1 MLRSFRGKVAKFIF
15 ICFVLME
22 VQMSIIINGIRAI
35 SGRRISPQ
43 KRIFQREVSNLLN
56 QDINDI
62 VELTKN
68 SSKKQLSLLSE
79 LATNFNRFNFY
90 REPVKKDNPKLVNVI
105 VGKIKKPTKMHS
117 YICNKFSDS
126 LESLNT
132 IIDWAG
138 NNKKRLN
145 FVAQLN
151 EDLFKYERPD
161 GNTLI
166 PDLLKSEHA
175 DEYMKKYDEIR
186 SYLKLNKDNPNVVS
200 ELDKKFAG
208 KQFDGQYFNKEL
220 NTDKNRA
227 KYPLLDRAIVNG
239 ESSLNLLTQ
248 ENHKLARM
256 MSKEFFPT
264 DEMMKNGAAEDV
276 ANILISTNKKN
287 APLREELLGRFT
299 PTIRGID
306 SDFSYEQ
313 DKKLKLLA
321 RLYDTI
327 DADKNAKNFVRK
339 SLPKLDGN
347 FQLDEFVDILDNV
360 STKKLNIFRDNAWN
374 IISKT
379 TGKERIDALNNNIT
393 DAFFETEST
402 RLSNRQKIQYG
413 YIKRR
418 SLFKNMSIR
427 IKNSLNKLRDAVTSD
442 TQPKIS
448 TTTEVVIPKNI
459 EKIEP
464 KPLVQPEKFVKKSIY
479 AKPEIL
485 PISRTVKR
493 EILKEKV
500 ISFVKNKL
508 GEKTFSRQSDDFG
521 KNATQIRLKM
531 LPEIFASIAD
541 TRKVDRM
548 IGKTKNQS
556 SNKDVLTLYSKIN
569 GQNKKFVNYMLK
581 KRNADNSRMFE
592 VRDIIAILDKAENK
606 IANNKKLNSDYRAK
620 DAKAYYNHLFD
631 AKVDQYGKLQ
641 RAKKTK

>member
-43 KRIFQREVSNLLN
+43 KRMFQREVSNLLN

-138 NNKKRLN
+138 NSKKRLN

-200 ELDKKFAG
+200 ELDKKFAR

-256 MSKEFFPT
+256 MSKVFFPT
-264 DEMMKNGAAEDV
+264 DEMMKNGASEDV

-393 DAFFETEST
+393 DAFFETKSS

-448 TTTEVVIPKNI
+448 TTKEVVIPKNI

-479 AKPEIL
+479 VKPEIL
-485 PISRTVKR
+485 PISRTAKR
-493 EILKEKV
+493 EILKENV

-548 IGKTKNQS
+548 IGKNKNQS

-631 AKVDQYGKLQ
+631 AKVEQYGKLQ

>member
-200 ELDKKFAG
+200 ELDKKFAE

-256 MSKEFFPT
+256 MSKVFFPT

-464 KPLVQPEKFVKKSIY
+464 KSLVQPEKFVKKSIY

-485 PISRTVKR
+485 SISRTAKR

-631 AKVDQYGKLQ
+631 AKVEQYGKLQ

>member
-166 PDLLKSEHA
+166 PDLLKSEHV

-200 ELDKKFAG
+200 ELDKKFAE

-256 MSKEFFPT
+256 LSKEFFPT

>member
-43 KRIFQREVSNLLN
+43 KRILQREVSNLLN

-208 KQFDGQYFNKEL
+208 KQFDGQYFDKEL

-256 MSKEFFPT
+256 MSKVFFPT

-448 TTTEVVIPKNI
+448 TTKEVVIPKNI

-479 AKPEIL
+479 VKPEIL
-485 PISRTVKR
+485 PISRTAKR
-493 EILKEKV
+493 EILKENV

-631 AKVDQYGKLQ
+631 AKVEQYGKLQ

>member
-43 KRIFQREVSNLLN
+43 KRMFQREVSNLLN

-138 NNKKRLN
+138 NSKKRLN

-200 ELDKKFAG
+200 ELDKKFAR

-256 MSKEFFPT
+256 MSKVFFPT
-264 DEMMKNGAAEDV
+264 DEMMKNGASEDV

-393 DAFFETEST
+393 DAFFETKSS

-448 TTTEVVIPKNI
+448 TTKEVVIPKNI

-479 AKPEIL
+479 VKPEIL
-485 PISRTVKR
+485 PISRTAKR
-493 EILKEKV
+493 EILKENV

-548 IGKTKNQS
+548 IGKNKNQS

-631 AKVDQYGKLQ
+631 AKVEQYGKLQ
-641 RAKKTK
+641 RSKKTK

>member
-1 MLRSFRGKVAKFIF
+1 
-15 ICFVLME
+15 
-22 VQMSIIINGIRAI
+22 MSIIINGIRAI

-43 KRIFQREVSNLLN
+43 KRMFQREVSNLLN

-200 ELDKKFAG
+200 ELDKKFAR

-256 MSKEFFPT
+256 MSKVFFPT

-448 TTTEVVIPKNI
+448 TTKEVVIPKNI

-479 AKPEIL
+479 VKPEIL
-485 PISRTVKR
+485 PISRTAKR
-493 EILKEKV
+493 EILKENV

-631 AKVDQYGKLQ
+631 AKVEQYGKLQ
-641 RAKKTK
+641 RSKKTK

>member
-1 MLRSFRGKVAKFIF
+1 MLSSFRGKVAKFIF

-256 MSKEFFPT
+256 MSKVFFPT

-379 TGKERIDALNNNIT
+379 TGKERIDALNNNIM

-442 TQPKIS
+442 KQPKIF

-485 PISRTVKR
+485 PISRTTKR

-631 AKVDQYGKLQ
+631 AKVEQYGKLQ

>member
-43 KRIFQREVSNLLN
+43 KRMFQREVSNLLN

-239 ESSLNLLTQ
+239 ESSLNLLAQ

-256 MSKEFFPT
+256 MSKVFFPT

-393 DAFFETEST
+393 DAFFETKSS

-448 TTTEVVIPKNI
+448 TTKEVVIPKNI

-479 AKPEIL
+479 VKPEIL
-485 PISRTVKR
+485 PISRTAKR
-493 EILKEKV
+493 EILKENV

-631 AKVDQYGKLQ
+631 AKVEQYGKLQ

>member
-1 MLRSFRGKVAKFIF
+1 MLSSFSGKVAKFIF

-145 FVAQLN
+145 FVTQLN

-208 KQFDGQYFNKEL
+208 KQFDGQYFDKEL

-256 MSKEFFPT
+256 MSKVFFPT
-264 DEMMKNGAAEDV
+264 DEMMKNGVAEDV

-479 AKPEIL
+479 VKPEIL
-485 PISRTVKR
+485 PISRTAKR

-631 AKVDQYGKLQ
+631 AKVEQYGKLQ

>member
-35 SGRRISPQ
+35 SGRKISPQ

-256 MSKEFFPT
+256 MSKVFFPT

-448 TTTEVVIPKNI
+448 TTKEVVIPKNI

-479 AKPEIL
+479 VKPEIL
-485 PISRTVKR
+485 PISRTAKR
-493 EILKEKV
+493 EILKENV

-548 IGKTKNQS
+548 VGKTKNQS

-631 AKVDQYGKLQ
+631 AKVEQYGKLQ

>member
-1 MLRSFRGKVAKFIF
+1 
-15 ICFVLME
+15 
-22 VQMSIIINGIRAI
+22 MSIIINGIRTI

-166 PDLLKSEHA
+166 PDLLKSEHV

-200 ELDKKFAG
+200 ELDKKFAE

-256 MSKEFFPT
+256 MSKVFFPT

-442 TQPKIS
+442 T
-448 TTTEVVIPKNI
+448 
-459 EKIEP
+459 
-464 KPLVQPEKFVKKSIY
+464 
-479 AKPEIL
+479 
-485 PISRTVKR
+485 
-493 EILKEKV
+493 
-500 ISFVKNKL
+500 
-508 GEKTFSRQSDDFG
+508 
-521 KNATQIRLKM
+521 
-531 LPEIFASIAD
+531 
-541 TRKVDRM
+541 
-548 IGKTKNQS
+548 
-556 SNKDVLTLYSKIN
+556 
-569 GQNKKFVNYMLK
+569 
-581 KRNADNSRMFE
+581 
-592 VRDIIAILDKAENK
+592 
-606 IANNKKLNSDYRAK
+606 
-620 DAKAYYNHLFD
+620 
-631 AKVDQYGKLQ
+631 
-641 RAKKTK
+641 

>member
-1 MLRSFRGKVAKFIF
+1 MLSSFRGKVAKFIF

-256 MSKEFFPT
+256 MSKVFFPT

-393 DAFFETEST
+393 DAFFETKSS

-479 AKPEIL
+479 VKPEIL
-485 PISRTVKR
+485 PISRTAKR

-508 GEKTFSRQSDDFG
+508 GEKTYSRQSDDFG

-631 AKVDQYGKLQ
+631 AKVEQYGKLQ

>member
-1 MLRSFRGKVAKFIF
+1 MLSSFRGKVAKFIF

-145 FVAQLN
+145 FVTQLN

-208 KQFDGQYFNKEL
+208 KQFDGQYFDKEL

-256 MSKEFFPT
+256 MSKVFFPT
-264 DEMMKNGAAEDV
+264 DEMMKNGVAEDV

-479 AKPEIL
+479 VKPEIL
-485 PISRTVKR
+485 PISRTAKR

-631 AKVDQYGKLQ
+631 AKVEQYGKLQ

>member
-1 MLRSFRGKVAKFIF
+1 
-15 ICFVLME
+15 
-22 VQMSIIINGIRAI
+22 MSIIINGIRAI

-43 KRIFQREVSNLLN
+43 KRMFQREVSNLLN

-138 NNKKRLN
+138 NSKKRLN

-200 ELDKKFAG
+200 ELDKKFAR

-256 MSKEFFPT
+256 MSKVFFPT

-287 APLREELLGRFT
+287 APLREELLSRFS
-299 PTIRGID
+299 PTIRSAD
-306 SDFSYEQ
+306 REFSFEN
-313 DKKLKLLA
+313 DKKLTLLSKL
-321 RLYDTI
+321 YNTI
-327 DADKNAKNFVRK
+327 DLDKNAKSFIKK
-339 SLPKLDGN
+339 SLPKIDGN
-347 FQLDEFVDILDNV
+347 IQLDDFVDILENV
-360 STKKLNIFRDNAWN
+360 STKKLNIFKDNAWN
-374 IISKT
+374 IIFKTSKE
-379 TGKERIDALNNNIT
+379 ERIDALNNNIT
-393 DAFFETEST
+393 DAFFETESS
-402 RLSNRQKIQYG
+402 RISNRLKIQYG
-413 YIKRR
+413 YIKKP
-418 SLFKNMSIR
+418 SITKNLYMKV
-427 IKNSLNKLRDAVTSD
+427 KNGINILRDLITPTNEASKIKSTIP
-442 TQPKIS
+442 QEKALPKEAFKPEI
-448 TTTEVVIPKNI
+448 
-459 EKIEP
+459 KIEP
-464 KPLVQPEKFVKKSIY
+464 ETKAVPQIETKTQVVSTSTPAKKTAKKQIVKDKVVEFVK
-479 AKPEIL
+479 A
-485 PISRTVKR
+485 
-493 EILKEKV
+493 
-500 ISFVKNKL
+500 KL
-508 GEKTFSRQSDDFG
+508 GEKTFNSQQEEFS
-521 KNATQIRLKM
+521 KNATKIRMSL

-541 TRKVDRM
+541 TRKMDRM
-548 IGKTKNQS
+548 IGKTRNQS
-556 SNKDVLTLYSKIN
+556 SNKDALTLYSKIN
-569 GQNKKFVNYMLK
+569 GHNRKFVNYMLK
-581 KRNADNSRMFE
+581 KRNVDNSRMFE
-592 VRDIIAILDKAENK
+592 VRDIIAILEKAESK
-606 IANNKKLNSDYRAK
+606 IADNKRLNLNYRAK

-631 AKVDQYGKLQ
+631 AKIEQYGKLK
-641 RAKKTK
+641 RAKTK

>member
-256 MSKEFFPT
+256 MSKVFFPT
-264 DEMMKNGAAEDV
+264 DEMMKNGASEDV

-306 SDFSYEQ
+306 SDFSYKQ

-339 SLPKLDGN
+339 SLSKLDGN

-485 PISRTVKR
+485 HISRTAKR

-631 AKVDQYGKLQ
+631 AKVEQYGKLQ

>member
-1 MLRSFRGKVAKFIF
+1 
-15 ICFVLME
+15 
-22 VQMSIIINGIRAI
+22 MSIIINGIRAI

-43 KRIFQREVSNLLN
+43 KRMFQREVSNLLN

-200 ELDKKFAG
+200 EIDKKFAR

-256 MSKEFFPT
+256 MSKVFFPT

-448 TTTEVVIPKNI
+448 TTKEVVIPKNI

-479 AKPEIL
+479 VKPEIL
-485 PISRTVKR
+485 PISRTAKR
-493 EILKEKV
+493 EILKENV

-631 AKVDQYGKLQ
+631 AKVEQYGKLQ
-641 RAKKTK
+641 RSKKTK

>member
-1 MLRSFRGKVAKFIF
+1 
-15 ICFVLME
+15 
-22 VQMSIIINGIRAI
+22 MSIIINGIRAI

-43 KRIFQREVSNLLN
+43 KRMFQREVSNLLN

-138 NNKKRLN
+138 NSKKRLN

-200 ELDKKFAG
+200 ELDKKFAR

-256 MSKEFFPT
+256 MSKVFFPT
-264 DEMMKNGAAEDV
+264 DEMMKNGASEDV

-393 DAFFETEST
+393 DAFFETKSS

-448 TTTEVVIPKNI
+448 TTKEVVIPKNI

-479 AKPEIL
+479 VKPEIL
-485 PISRTVKR
+485 PISRTAKR
-493 EILKEKV
+493 EILKENV

-548 IGKTKNQS
+548 IGKNKNQS

-631 AKVDQYGKLQ
+631 AKVEQYGKLQ
-641 RAKKTK
+641 RSKKTK

>member
-1 MLRSFRGKVAKFIF
+1 MLSSFRGKVAKFIF

-43 KRIFQREVSNLLN
+43 KRILQREVSNLLN

-208 KQFDGQYFNKEL
+208 KQFDGQYFDKEL

-256 MSKEFFPT
+256 MSKVFFPT

-448 TTTEVVIPKNI
+448 TTKEVVIPKNI

-479 AKPEIL
+479 VKPEIL
-485 PISRTVKR
+485 PISRTAKR
-493 EILKEKV
+493 EILKENV

-631 AKVDQYGKLQ
+631 AKVEQYGKLQ

>member
-43 KRIFQREVSNLLN
+43 KRMFQREVSNLLN

-186 SYLKLNKDNPNVVS
+186 SYLKLNKDTPNVVS

-256 MSKEFFPT
+256 MSKVFFPT

-427 IKNSLNKLRDAVTSD
+427 IKNSINKLRDAVTSD

-479 AKPEIL
+479 VKPEIL
-485 PISRTVKR
+485 PISRTAKR
-493 EILKEKV
+493 EILKENV

-548 IGKTKNQS
+548 VGKTKNQS

-631 AKVDQYGKLQ
+631 AKVEQYGKLQ

>member
-1 MLRSFRGKVAKFIF
+1 
-15 ICFVLME
+15 
-22 VQMSIIINGIRAI
+22 MSIIINGIRAI

-256 MSKEFFPT
+256 MSKVFFPT

-427 IKNSLNKLRDAVTSD
+427 IKNSINKLRDAVTSD

-479 AKPEIL
+479 AKP
-485 PISRTVKR
+485 

-548 IGKTKNQS
+548 IGKNKNQS

-631 AKVDQYGKLQ
+631 AKVEQYGKLQ

>member
-1 MLRSFRGKVAKFIF
+1 MLSSFRGKVAKFIF

-256 MSKEFFPT
+256 MSKVFFPT

-631 AKVDQYGKLQ
+631 AKVEQYGKLQ

>member
-208 KQFDGQYFNKEL
+208 KQFDGQYFDKEL

-227 KYPLLDRAIVNG
+227 KYSLLDRAIVNG

-256 MSKEFFPT
+256 MSKVFFPT

-631 AKVDQYGKLQ
+631 AKVEQYGKLQ

>member
-256 MSKEFFPT
+256 MSKVFFPT
-264 DEMMKNGAAEDV
+264 YEMMKNGAAEDV

-379 TGKERIDALNNNIT
+379 TGKERINALNNNIT

-464 KPLVQPEKFVKKSIY
+464 KSLVQPEKFVKKSIY

-485 PISRTVKR
+485 SISRTAKR

-508 GEKTFSRQSDDFG
+508 SEKTFSRQSDDFG

-631 AKVDQYGKLQ
+631 AKVEQYGKLQ

>member
-15 ICFVLME
+15 ICFVLVE

-43 KRIFQREVSNLLN
+43 KRMFQREVSNLLN

-186 SYLKLNKDNPNVVS
+186 SYLQLNKDNPNVVS
-200 ELDKKFAG
+200 ELDKKFAE

-256 MSKEFFPT
+256 MSKVFFPT

-459 EKIEP
+459 EKIDP

-479 AKPEIL
+479 TKPEIL
-485 PISRTVKR
+485 PISRTAKR

-548 IGKTKNQS
+548 IGKNKNQS

-606 IANNKKLNSDYRAK
+606 IANNKKLNSGYRAK

-631 AKVDQYGKLQ
+631 AKVEQYGKLQ

>member
-138 NNKKRLN
+138 NSKKRLN

-239 ESSLNLLTQ
+239 ESSLNLLAQ

-256 MSKEFFPT
+256 MSKVFFPT

-393 DAFFETEST
+393 DAFFETKSS

-448 TTTEVVIPKNI
+448 TTKEVVIPKNI

-479 AKPEIL
+479 VKPEIL
-485 PISRTVKR
+485 PISRTAKR
-493 EILKEKV
+493 EILKENV

-631 AKVDQYGKLQ
+631 AKVEQYGKLQ

>member
-43 KRIFQREVSNLLN
+43 KRMFQREVSNLLN

-256 MSKEFFPT
+256 MSKVFFPT
-264 DEMMKNGAAEDV
+264 DEMMKNGASEDV

-393 DAFFETEST
+393 DAFFETKSS

-427 IKNSLNKLRDAVTSD
+427 IKNSINKLRDAVTSD

-448 TTTEVVIPKNI
+448 TTKEVVIPKNI

-479 AKPEIL
+479 VKPEIL
-485 PISRTVKR
+485 PISRTAKR
-493 EILKEKV
+493 EILKENV

-548 IGKTKNQS
+548 VGKTKNQS

-631 AKVDQYGKLQ
+631 AKVEQYGKLQ